1 MSGAKLQKSS
11 ISNQQSSIMRVGI
24 IGSGTMGSGIAQV
37 AAASGCKVK
46 LYDTNQSAL
55 DKAKEALEK
64 ILLRL
69 IEKERIDADEKSR
82 IQNNISYVDNLQD
95 LSDSDLTIEA
105 IVENLDI
112 KKKVFS
118 ELETYVSK
126 DCIIASNTSSLS
138 IASIA
143 ASLKKPER
151 CIGIHFFNPAPL
163 MQLVEVIPAIQT
175 SKEVLEKSTKI
186 ISDWKKTVAVA
197 KDTPGFIVNRVA
209 RPFYGEAL
217 RIYEE
222 GIADLP
228 AGQAGFATIDESLKT
243 LGGFKMGPFELMDF
257 IGNDVNYKV
266 TETVFTAFYFDPRYK
281 PAFTQKRFAEA
292 GYLGR
297 KSGKGY
303 YDYDDNGRIL
313 ISTELKK
320 PLDEKLAQQI
330 FDRVLVML
338 INEAADALFMNIASA
353 EDIDHAMTK
362 GVNYPKG
369 LLAWADEK
377 GIDWCVS
384 KMDELY
390 NEYHEDR
397 YRCSPLLRK
406 MKTNGLRFEV

>member
-1 MSGAKLQKSS
+1 MIK
-11 ISNQQSSIMRVGI
+11 NVGI
-24 IGSGTMGSGIAQV
+24 IGAGTMGSGIAQV
-37 AAASGCKVK
+37 AATAGCSVK
-46 LYDTNQSAL
+46 IYDTKT
-55 DKAKEALEK
+55 DALEK
-64 ILLRL
+64 AKTDLNKILDRL
-69 IEKERIDADEKSR
+69 VEKGKINSEEKKR
-82 IQNNISYVDNLQD
+82 IQSNIKYVSSLKE
-95 LSDSDLTIEA
+95 LKKSDLTIEA

-112 KKKVFS
+112 KKNVFS
-118 ELETYVSK
+118 TLEKFVGD

-143 ASLKKPER
+143 SSLQKPER

-175 SKEVLEKSTKI
+175 SEETLKTSVETIK
-186 ISDWKKTVAVA
+186 DWGKTVAVA

-222 GIADLP
+222 GIAS
-228 AGQAGFATIDESLKT
+228 FSEIDSAMKEI
-243 LGGFKMGPFELMDF
+243 GGFKMGPFELMDF
-257 IGNDVNYKV
+257 IGNDVNYTV
-266 TETVFTAFYFDPRYK
+266 TETVFEAFYFDPRYK
-281 PAFTQKRFAEA
+281 PSFTQKRFVEA

-303 YDYDDNGRIL
+303 FEYSKNVTPSAVEGSLNSKKAKAIFERI
-313 ISTELKK
+313 
-320 PLDEKLAQQI
+320 
-330 FDRVLVML
+330 LVML
-338 INEAADALFMNIASA
+338 INEAADAFFWNIASA
-353 EDIDHAMTK
+353 EDIDNAMTK

-377 GIDWCVS
+377 GIDWCVK

-406 MKTNGLRFEV
+406 MNREKKIFF

>member
-1 MSGAKLQKSS
+1 M
-11 ISNQQSSIMRVGI
+11 NVGI

-37 AAASGCKVK
+37 AATSGCKVK
-46 LYDTNQSAL
+46 LYDTNQAVL
-55 DKAKEALEK
+55 DKAKMALDK
-64 ILLRL
+64 ILSRL
-69 IEKERIDADEKSR
+69 IEKGRIDSDEKSR
-82 IQNNISYVDNLQD
+82 IQSNISYVNSLKD
-95 LSDSDLTIEA
+95 LSDSNLTIEA
-105 IVENLDI
+105 IIENLDI
-112 KKKVFS
+112 KQKVFS
-118 ELETYVSK
+118 ELESYVSD

-143 ASLKKPER
+143 ASLQKPER

-163 MQLVEVIPAIQT
+163 MKLVEVIPAIQT
-175 SKEVLEKSTKI
+175 SKAVLETSVQT
-186 ISDWKKTVAVA
+186 ISDWKKVVAIA

-209 RPFYGEAL
+209 RPFYGESL

-222 GIADLP
+222 GIAD
-228 AGQAGFATIDESLKT
+228 FATIDWSLKT
-243 LGGFKMGPFELMDF
+243 LGGFRMGPFELMDF
-257 IGNDVNYKV
+257 IGNDVNYTV

-281 PAFTQKRFAEA
+281 PAFTQKRFSEA

-303 YDYDDNGRIL
+303 YDYTEGATNPIPTEDNTI
-313 ISTELKK
+313 
-320 PLDEKLAQQI
+320 AQKI

-338 INEAADALFMNIASA
+338 INEAADALFLNIASA
-353 EDIDHAMTK
+353 EDIDNAMTK

-377 GIDWCVS
+377 GIDWCVGT
-384 KMDELY
+384 MDKLY

-406 MKTNGLRFEV
+406 MNKENLKFF

>member
-1 MSGAKLQKSS
+1 MPLLKKE
-11 ISNQQSSIMRVGI
+11 NQILLGNNMKVGV

-37 AAASGCKVK
+37 AATSGCMVK
-46 LYDTNQSAL
+46 IYDTKQ
-55 DKAKEALEK
+55 EALEK
-64 ILLRL
+64 SKVNLEKVLARL
-69 IEKERIDADEKSR
+69 IVKGRIDETEKSR
-82 IQNNISYVDNLQD
+82 IQGNISYVNNLKD
-95 LSDSDLTIEA
+95 LEDSNLTIEA
-105 IVENLDI
+105 IIENLAI
-112 KKKVFS
+112 KQKVFS
-118 ELETYVSK
+118 ELETYVAE

-143 ASLKKPER
+143 ASLQKPER
-151 CIGIHFFNPAPL
+151 CVGIHFFNPAPL
-163 MQLVEVIPAIQT
+163 MKLVEVIPAIQT
-175 SKEVLEKSTKI
+175 SQEVLDKATQT
-186 ISDWKKTVAVA
+186 ISDWKKVVAIA

-222 GIADLP
+222 GLAD
-228 AGQAGFATIDESLKT
+228 FATIDWALKS

-257 IGNDVNYKV
+257 IGNDVNYTV

-281 PAFTQKRFAEA
+281 PAFTQKRFSEA

-303 YDYDDNGRIL
+303 YDY
-313 ISTELKK
+313 SKAAVK
-320 PLDEKLAQQI
+320 PVPIEDKELAQTI

-338 INEAADALFMNIASA
+338 INEAVDALFLNIASPS
-353 EDIDHAMTK
+353 DIDNAMTK

-369 LLAWADEK
+369 LLAWADET
-377 GIDWCVS
+377 GIAWCVD
-384 KMDELY
+384 KLDAMY

-406 MKTNGLRFEV
+406 MNREGKTFF